1 MDIGGCQRLHVHL
14 PLRHQRMGRTVSAR
28 SQRVLRQR
36 GHLDRINQRPAR
48 NSRNRTFGVG
58 SPDKLCKGDR
68 KLPALLF
75 GILNSVALTLFL
87 YGGTEVWVNV
97 LAMVLFGIAIGVLI
111 CFLGGL
117 MAVDIVPPQGYRRRI
132 GRRGSSILLRSR
144 HSGRS
149 LRMAHRRT
157 HNRRRRRHESL

>member
-48 NSRNRTFGVG
+48 NSRNRTFGLV
-58 SPDKLCKGDR
+58 LR
-68 KLPALLF
+68 Q
-75 GILNSVALTLFL
+75 TLQ
-87 YGGTEVWVNV
+87 GRPKAPRPVIRHTE
-97 LAMVLFGIAIGVLI
+97 FRRT
-111 CFLGGL
+111 
-117 MAVDIVPPQGYRRRI
+117 DIVPVRRYRGVGECAGDGTLRNRHRRTDLFPRRSDGRGHRPPQGYRRRI
-132 GRRGSSILLRSR
+132 GRRGSSILLRRR